1 MGERKQTTIEK
12 ALDVNLDP
20 NWYGTFAEI
29 GAGQEVARQFFQ
41 AGKASQTIAL
51 AISAYDMTFSDII
64 YGKEK
69 SGRYVC
75 ESRLTKMLDKEFSKL
90 ILRLDSIR
98 GKTTHFF
105 TFADTVAT
113 SQNKSHGWL
122 GVRFQHAPQS
132 EPSEVVLHV
141 RLLDKQRLLQQENLA
156 KLGVNLI
163 HCAFYKRKTSL
174 HFLDHLFD
182 QIKESSLSVDVVHFN
197 GPAFKDFDEVEFN
210 VNLISAGWNE
220 GLYINS
226 EGKVDNPGDA
236 FWGKSILVQRAFYS
250 PLTNTHLDV
259 QSRAM
264 THFNHEFKSKPSDVL
279 SLFEFTMI
287 NRLKNEVVKPNEAM
301 EKVLMLRSMK
311 KDILITRFSLFYE
324 LKQYARLFTDKPFSI
339 VVSARHLEKL
349 FDEKFYFDLS
359 GGLLEGMS
367 KLLGRFSRL
376 YIYPHKTESV
386 CVVTKSFFP
395 KKDVSHIYNHFIEHK
410 MIQDIAG
417 CDDIK
422 EFVHSEDIAKM
433 QKSKNSAWK
442 KFVPTEVVKVI
453 EKQKR

>member
-1 MGERKQTTIEK
+1 M
-12 ALDVNLDP
+12 
-20 NWYGTFAEI
+20 
-29 GAGQEVARQFFQ
+29 
-41 AGKASQTIAL
+41 
-51 AISAYDMTFSDII
+51 
-64 YGKEK
+64 
-69 SGRYVC
+69 
-75 ESRLTKMLDKEFSKL
+75 
-90 ILRLDSIR
+90 
-98 GKTTHFF
+98 
-105 TFADTVAT
+105 
-113 SQNKSHGWL
+113 
-122 GVRFQHAPQS
+122 
-132 EPSEVVLHV
+132 
-141 RLLDKQRLLQQENLA
+141 
-156 KLGVNLI
+156 
-163 HCAFYKRKTSL
+163 
-174 HFLDHLFD
+174 
-182 QIKESSLSVDVVHFN
+182 VHFN
-197 GPAFKDFDEVEFN
+197 GPAFKDFEDVEFN

-236 FWGKSILVQRAFYS
+236 FWGKSILIQRAFYS

-264 THFNHEFKSKPSDVL
+264 THFNSEFNQKPADVL

-287 NRLKNEVVKPNEAM
+287 NRLKNEVVKPAEAM
-301 EKVLMLRSMK
+301 EKVMMLRSMK
-311 KDILITRFSLFYE
+311 KDILITRYSLFYE
-324 LKQYARLFTDKPFSI
+324 LKQYARLFTEKPFAI

-386 CVVTKSFFP
+386 CLITKSFFP
-395 KKDVSHIYNHFIEHK
+395 QKNVSHIYNHFIEHK

>member
-1 MGERKQTTIEK
+1 MSERKQTTIEK

-20 NWYGTFAEI
+20 LWYGTFAEI

-75 ESRLTKMLDKEFSKL
+75 QSRLSKMLEKEYSKL
-90 ILRLDSIR
+90 ILRLDSSR
-98 GKTTHFF
+98 GKSTHFF
-105 TFADTVAT
+105 AFADTVAT

-122 GVRFQHAPQS
+122 GVKFQYSAQS
-132 EPSEVVLHV
+132 EPSEIMLHV

-163 HCAFYKRKTSL
+163 HCAFYKRKSPNL
-174 HFLDHLFD
+174 FLNHLFD
-182 QIKESSLSVDVVHFN
+182 HIKEGSLSVDAVHFN
-197 GPAFKDFDEVEFN
+197 GEAFKDFDEVEFN
-210 VNLISAGWNE
+210 VHLISNGWNE
-220 GLYINS
+220 GLYINA
-226 EGKVDNPGDA
+226 EGQVSNPGDA
-236 FWGKSILVQRAFYS
+236 FWGKNILIQRAYFS

-264 THFNHEFKSKPSDVL
+264 THFNGEFKMKSADVL
-279 SLFEFTMI
+279 SLFEFTMV
-287 NRLKNEVVKPNEAM
+287 NRMKNEILKPSEAM
-301 EKVLMLRSMK
+301 EKVAMLRSMK
-311 KDILITRFSLFYE
+311 KDILITRYSLFYE
-324 LKQYARLFTDKPFSI
+324 LKQYVRFFTEKPFAI
-339 VVSARHLEKL
+339 VVSARHLDKL

-376 YIYPHKTESV
+376 YIYPHKTETM
-386 CVVTKSFFP
+386 CLLTKSFFP
-395 KKDVSHIYNHFIEHK
+395 DKSVSHIYSHFMEHK

-417 CDDIK
+417 CDDIT
-422 EFVHSEDIAKM
+422 EYVHSEDIVKM
-433 QKSKNSAWK
+433 QKTKNSNWK
-442 KFVPTEVVKVI
+442 KFVPAEVVKVI
-453 EKQKR
+453 ERSKR